1 MNIIEVQNLTIK
13 LNLASEEITSFKEYL
28 IKIIKKQITFQ
39 EFYALKDISFCI
51 TKGDSLGIIG
61 ANGAGKSTLLKT
73 LAGIYQ
79 PYEGFVRVDGMV
91 APLIE
96 LGAGFDGQ
104 LTARENIYLNGAL
117 FGYNRNFMQKK
128 IEEIIGFAELGDF
141 IDVPIRNY
149 SSGMVARLGF
159 SIATMVKPDILICD
173 EILSVGDIKFQK
185 KCEKRMD
192 ELKKSGCTLLFVSHS
207 IDQVRKI
214 CNHTIYLENGM
225 LKAYGKTEDICNSY
239 IKDQTS

>member
-117 FGYNRNFMQKK
+117 FGYNRNFMHKK

-192 ELKKSGCTLLFVSHS
+192 ELRKSGCTLLFVSHS

-214 CNHTIYLENGM
+214 CNHTIYLENGT

>member
-214 CNHTIYLENGM
+214 CNHTIYLENGT